1 MLHWDAMMA
10 ELLWM
15 QNDFINERKYKVK
28 KAKDLGRGVLQTLR
42 KKGAC
47 WPVWLWLWLWWHST
61 DLWFK
66 TLLLLCV
73 HCLCIVCALSV
84 HCLCI
89 VCVCA
94 ERQQQRL
101 KTERKVKVVKKCKL
115 VAKAVQSFWK
125 KVDKIVTFKNQATV
139 SMVVVPVVV
148 VPVVVVP
155 VVVVPVVADWFFVAF
170 VSCVFDSSLSSF
182 PRRLTRQ
189 ERKRWIHGWSS
200 SSNRR
205 KCTPVC

>member
-1 MLHWDAMMA
+1 
-10 ELLWM
+10 
-15 QNDFINERKYKVK
+15 
-28 KAKDLGRGVLQTLR
+28 
-42 KKGAC
+42 
-47 WPVWLWLWLWWHST
+47 
-61 DLWFK
+61 
-66 TLLLLCV
+66 
-73 HCLCIVCALSV
+73 
-84 HCLCI
+84 
-89 VCVCA
+89 VCA

-155 VVVVPVVADWFFVAF
+155 VVPVVPVVVVPVVADWFFVAF

-200 SSNRR
+200 SSSRR

>member
-1 MLHWDAMMA
+1 M
-10 ELLWM
+10 
-15 QNDFINERKYKVK
+15 RV
-28 KAKDLGRGVLQTLR
+28 GRCGCGCGGTVLTSGS
-42 KKGAC
+42 KHC
-47 WPVWLWLWLWWHST
+47 CC
-61 DLWFK
+61 
-66 TLLLLCV
+66 CV
-73 HCLCIVCALSV
+73 CIVCALSV

-148 VPVVVVP
+148 VPVV
-155 VVVVPVVADWFFVAF
+155 ADWFFVAF